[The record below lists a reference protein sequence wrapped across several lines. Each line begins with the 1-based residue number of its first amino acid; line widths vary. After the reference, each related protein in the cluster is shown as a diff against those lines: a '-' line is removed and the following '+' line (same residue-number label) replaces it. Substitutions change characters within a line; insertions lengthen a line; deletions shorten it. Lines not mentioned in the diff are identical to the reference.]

1 MKTLYDFVYCNS
13 RLTPD
18 VVWYTVAVGCGRASH
33 VACERI
39 TSLAAAST
47 DFFFTKHTKEVVVF
61 KSECALSLFPH
72 DGTKRVPPLRK
83 LRQAFVGV
91 EWLARFLRRYPAAFL
106 NAPIVPALPINPV
119 ALAIGEKSVTPIRK
133 R

>member
-13 RLTPD
+13 HLTPD

-39 TSLAAAST
+39 TSLAATST
-47 DFFFTKHTKEVVVF
+47 DFFFTKHTKEVVIF

-83 LRQAFVGV
+83 LRQAFVSV
-91 EWLARFLRRYPAAFL
+91 ELLARFLRRYPASFL
-106 NAPIVPALPINPV
+106 NAPVVPEIPIRPV
-119 ALAIGEKSVTPIRK
+119 ALAIEEKSVTPIRK

>member
-13 RLTPD
+13 HLTPD
-18 VVWYTVAVGCGRASH
+18 IVWYTVAVGCGHASQ

-47 DFFFTKHTKEVVVF
+47 DFFFTKHTKEVVIF
-61 KSECALSLFPH
+61 KADCALSLFPH

-83 LRQAFVGV
+83 LRQAFVNV
-91 EWLARFLRRYPAAFL
+91 EWLARFLRHYPAAFL
-106 NAPIVPALPINPV
+106 NAPVVPDAPIQPV
-119 ALAIGEKSVTPIRK
+119 AHAIGEKRVTPIR
-133 R
+133 

>member
-13 RLTPD
+13 HLTPN
-18 VVWYTVAVGCGRASH
+18 VVWYTVAVGCSHASH

-47 DFFFTKHTKEVVVF
+47 NFFFTKHTKEVVIF

-83 LRQAFVGV
+83 LRQAFVDV

-106 NAPIVPALPINPV
+106 NAPVVPEAPIHPV
-119 ALAIGEKSVTPIRK
+119 ALAIGEKRVTPIR
-133 R
+133 

>member
-13 RLTPD
+13 QLTPG
-18 VVWYTVAVGCGRASH
+18 VVWYTVAVGCGHASH
-33 VACERI
+33 VACKQI
-39 TSLAAAST
+39 TSLAAASN
-47 DFFFTKHTKEVVVF
+47 DFFFTKHTKEVVIF

-83 LRQAFVGV
+83 LRQAFVDV
-91 EWLARFLRRYPAAFL
+91 EWLAKFLRRYPAAFL
-106 NAPIVPALPINPV
+106 NAPVVPEAPIHPV